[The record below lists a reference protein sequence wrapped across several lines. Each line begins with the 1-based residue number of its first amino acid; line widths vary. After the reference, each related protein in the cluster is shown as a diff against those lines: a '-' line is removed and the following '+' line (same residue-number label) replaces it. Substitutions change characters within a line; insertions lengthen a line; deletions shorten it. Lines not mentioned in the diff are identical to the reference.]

1 MFSGTA
7 SVRIVGMAE
16 ARIEV
21 RLRPRG
27 HRDQLMGMADGV
39 LLARVAAPPVD
50 GRANKALCRMI
61 AKRIGMAP
69 SKVSVVQGE
78 KSRNKLVRVEGVSA
92 TALEQALRDPDS

>member
-1 MFSGTA
+1 
-7 SVRIVGMAE
+7 MAE

-27 HRDQLMGMADGV
+27 HRDQLMGMEDGV
-39 LLARVAAPPVD
+39 LLARVTAPPLD

-69 SKVSVVQGE
+69 SKVSVVQGR
-78 KSRNKLVRVEGVSA
+78 KSRNKVVRVEGGSA
-92 TALEQALRDPDS
+92 TALEQALRDPDG

>member
-1 MFSGTA
+1 
-7 SVRIVGMAE
+7 MAE

-27 HRDQLMGMADGV
+27 HRDQLMGMEDGV
-39 LLARVAAPPVD
+39 LLARVTAPPVD
-50 GRANKALCRMI
+50 GRANKALCKMI

-92 TALEQALRDPDS
+92 KALEQTLRDPVK